1 MQGVEDRRQQGMNI
15 STLTMAVERLAENQ
29 SAMSIEL
36 RELTKAIS
44 KMDVVLEKMANME
57 SRHISAFTSVDNRI
71 KVLEKSQTE
80 GCPALKELRVGYGG
94 KYEKVIENLQYNRK
108 SIEGIQS
115 VVSRVAWAIVTA
127 VGMAVIALVLK

>member
-15 STLTMAVERLAENQ
+15 STLTLAVERLAENQ

-57 SRHISAFTSVDNRI
+57 SRHIAAFTSVDNRI

-80 GCPALKELRVGYGG
+80 GCPALKELRVGCEG
-94 KYEKVIENLQYNRK
+94 KYEKVIESLQYNRK